1 MKINGEN
8 LELNEL
14 KFMDYL
20 TQRGLDAKF
29 VALEL
34 NGQIISEDDFES
46 VVFQRGDEAEVV
58 CFVGGG

>member
-20 TQRGLDAKF
+20 TQRGLG
-29 VALEL
+29 L
-34 NGQIISEDDFES
+34 NGQIISKDDFES

>member
-34 NGQIISEDDFES
+34 NGQIISKDDFES
-46 VVFQRGDEAEVV
+46 VVFQRSDEAEVV